1 MLDILKLLLQ
11 KFILSC
17 FEKKQK
23 INPLNKN
30 VKNATILIVDDSV
43 VFTKILTM
51 FSKVI
56 GIQYIYVKNGK
67 EAIESFE
74 YFFFDI
80 VLTDIDMPEINGL
93 QLIKYIRKQ
102 SNVPI
107 IATSSNKKYE
117 ENALYNGANVFI
129 SKPFRYSD
137 FYKNITTLL
146 PNYSFDK
153 IAI

>member
-1 MLDILKLLLQ
+1 MLNILTLLSQ
-11 KFILSC
+11 KYIFNC

-43 VFTKILTM
+43 VFTKILTK
-51 FSKVI
+51 FSKDI

-74 YFFFDI
+74 YCFFDI
-80 VLTDIDMPEINGL
+80 VLTDIDMPEIDGL
-93 QLIKYIRKQ
+93 QLIKFIRKQ

-107 IATSSNKKYE
+107 IAASFNKKYE
-117 ENALYNGANVFI
+117 ESALYNGANVFI
-129 SKPFRYSD
+129 SKPYRYND
-137 FYKNITTLL
+137 FCEHVTYLL
-146 PNYSFDK
+146 PNYKFG
-153 IAI
+153 